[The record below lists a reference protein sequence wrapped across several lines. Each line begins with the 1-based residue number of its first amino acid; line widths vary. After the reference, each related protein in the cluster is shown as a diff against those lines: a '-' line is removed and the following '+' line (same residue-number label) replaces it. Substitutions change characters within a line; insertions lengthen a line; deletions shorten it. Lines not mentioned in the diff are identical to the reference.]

1 MPGCSLCMGN
11 QARVADGATVMSTST
26 RNFDNRMGKGARVY
40 LGSAELAAVCALL
53 GRIPTV
59 EEYRQIVATKI
70 QPFAGEVYRYL
81 NFHEIPGFEDEGRV
95 IPREQMPKLEEAVG
109 IQS

>member
-1 MPGCSLCMGN
+1 
-11 QARVADGATVMSTST
+11 MSTST

-40 LGSAELAAVCALL
+40 LGSRRAGCCLRPLGADPNGGGIPADRCHQDPAL
-53 GRIPTV
+53 
-59 EEYRQIVATKI
+59 
-70 QPFAGEVYRYL
+70 AGEVYRYL

>member
-1 MPGCSLCMGN
+1 
-11 QARVADGATVMSTST
+11 
-26 RNFDNRMGKGARVY
+26 
-40 LGSAELAAVCALL
+40 
-53 GRIPTV
+53 
-59 EEYRQIVATKI
+59 
-70 QPFAGEVYRYL
+70 VYRYL